1 MEFLAE
7 RINPL
12 PNLAECAHEPIQI
25 IGHIQPHGLLFA
37 LSEPDLIIRQ
47 VSVNVVALL
56 GMSAETLLG
65 CSIESVLGAQQFET
79 FRSQVSS
86 DEPLSAKRLRI
97 PANGR
102 AIEMHCIAHR
112 HDGVLIVELDLA
124 HGTHSLEPL
133 ELDSHIQIPLGRME
147 RASDIVEL
155 FRLAAEEIRRLS
167 GFDRVMVYRFDES
180 WNGEVIAESVGAAL
194 PVLYLGSRFPE
205 SDIPAQ
211 ARQLFLMNPSR
222 SIADVAAKPVPII
235 PEMGPLTGKP
245 LDLTRSCLR
254 SAAPIHLRYLRNMA
268 VQSSMTL
275 SIVVNHRLWGLMA
288 CHGTLPHRLDQPT
301 RSVCELMVQIFA
313 SQVALRTDNFALLAR
328 LASRKALEQYMT
340 SVEASESLAEAGH
353 FQSAQLLN
361 LLIADGLVSR
371 VDGLIS
377 YRGTTV
383 TEQLLLPVIA
393 RLQSVSSRG
402 IASSNMLAALDPS
415 AASYGSE
422 ASGALYI
429 GLTEETGDYLLLL
442 RREIVETLVWA
453 GNPDKAA
460 SLDESGRLRPRA
472 SFAAWKETV
481 RGHSLPWS
489 DLELENASFVREQL
503 LRLQESKKLRKSE
516 EHIRHLAKFDAL
528 TGLLNR
534 HAISSKLEQCVKRAE
549 IDHSQIVVLFIDLDH
564 FKPINDRYGHAAG
577 DRILKITAK
586 RMQHQVRSEDCVGRL
601 GGDEFIIILPGLSLD
616 SNVLKVVE
624 RILQTV
630 EEPIEIEAGA
640 SVNVTAS
647 IGLSRYPVDGTSSEA
662 LISRSDMAMY
672 RVKGSGGNAFDLFR
686 ADNVKNEE
694 NTTG

>member
-12 PNLAECAHEPIQI
+12 PNLAECAREPIQI

-37 LSEPDLIIRQ
+37 LSEPDLIVRQ

-56 GMSAETLLG
+56 GMSPETLLG

-180 WNGEVIAESVGAAL
+180 WNGEVIAEAVGAAL

-235 PEMGPLTGKP
+235 PEIGPLTGKP
-245 LDLTRSCLR
+245 LDLTRSYLR

-288 CHGTLPHRLDQPT
+288 CHSTLPHRLDQPT

-313 SQVALRTDNFALLAR
+313 SQVALRTDNFALQAR

-340 SVEASESLAEAGH
+340 SVEASESMAEVGH
-353 FQSAQLLN
+353 FQSAQLLD

-415 AASYGSE
+415 AASYASE

-429 GLTEETGDYLLLL
+429 GLTEGTGDCLLLL
-442 RREIVETLVWA
+442 RGELVETLVWA
-453 GNPDKAA
+453 GNPDKSA

-489 DLELENASFVREQL
+489 DLEVENASFVREQL
-503 LRLQESKKLRKSE
+503 LRLQESTKLRKSE
-516 EHIRHLAKFDAL
+516 EHIRYLAKFDAL

-534 HAISSKLEQCVKRAE
+534 HAISSKLEQCVKQAE
-549 IDHSQIVVLFIDLDH
+549 TDHSQIVVLFIDLDH